1 MVDEVDR
8 ATAGR
13 RHHRQAHC
21 GSLLQGL
28 PEGLAG
34 AGVDEDVEGGIRPGE
49 VVATA
54 LAEKDRG
61 AVGPPRRVRDGLGE
75 EGSDLG
81 SSGAVTDDHESG
93 AGDGCGFCETVEFLL
108 RGESADIADEHLPGR
123 GQRPPEL
130 ARPCVPSPPR
140 GEEGVVHAPAPPL
153 HPRYAVVPELLDR
166 RRGGGEREVGVS
178 VHAPDPAPRGVRG
191 SGADSAGRVLGEV
204 TGHIGLVDGDGW
216 GLGAVRP
223 LERARRA
230 RTARRRGRPPG
241 RSPPGPVVARASE
254 VRSGTA
260 APTPRGRWPPGS
272 RRSGRGP
279 VQGRRCE
286 RRGPRHTTAR
296 KPGRRW
302 W

>member
-61 AVGPPRRVRDGLGE
+61 AVGPPRHVRDGLGE

-166 RRGGGEREVGVS
+166 RRGGGEGEVGVS

-216 GLGAVRP
+216 GLVAVRP
-223 LERARRA
+223 LERTRA
-230 RTARRRGRPPG
+230 
-241 RSPPGPVVARASE
+241 E
-254 VRSGTA
+254 H
-260 APTPRGRWPPGS
+260 
-272 RRSGRGP
+272 
-279 VQGRRCE
+279 E
-286 RRGPRHTTAR
+286 RRGDVDDLR
-296 KPGRRW
+296 GEVLQGLS
-302 W
+302 